1 MPGPFFGQSH
11 KRLEDARL
19 LRGEASFIEDVRL
32 VGMRHVV
39 FVRSI
44 HAHARFRVDATT
56 ALAAPAVSGVFT
68 ATDFDSGHG
77 VPEVPTVVGHEAL
90 RPCRQPALAH
100 TEVRYV
106 GEPIAAVVAA
116 DRYAAEDAAAAVTI
130 EYEPLVAVPDA
141 RAAVA
146 DGAAVLHEP
155 LGDNIAADFT
165 VRVGDAEAAFGS
177 AEVISRGRY
186 YMHRHTGM
194 SLETRGVAARYDAG
208 AGHLTMWTTTQW
220 PHAVRDVLRDL
231 LGFAEHKIRVV
242 VPDMGGAFGV
252 KQEIYPEELTLA
264 LLAMRLRAPV
274 RWIETRHEHLLGTAH
289 AREQW
294 HDVELAAR
302 RDGTILAMR
311 VELLADMGAY
321 TRSLGVLCPSIA
333 AAILPGPYRFR
344 NYTCRV
350 RAALTSKAPAGAYR
364 GAGQPE
370 AVFAM
375 ERAVDHLARELR
387 MDPAELRRQNFI
399 RPDEFPWELKTAS
412 AQVPLAYDAGSHG
425 AALDRAL
432 ELARYD
438 ERRREQAVER
448 AKGTRGRLLGIGM
461 AAYVALT
468 GLGPYEGAILRVDAT
483 GRVELIVG
491 ASPHGQGTATAL
503 AQVVADALALEPR
516 DVSVG
521 HGDTALIPFG
531 MGTYAS
537 RNAVTA
543 GNAALGA
550 ARAVAAKA
558 RRLAAHL
565 LEVGEADL
573 ELTDGGLCVVGAAD
587 RRLSLAELARA
598 CAPGS
603 PLPPGMEPGLEA
615 AHYFQAPQPTFANG
629 VHVAV
634 VSVDRETGG
643 IEIVDYLVVS
653 DAGRLINPL
662 IVEGQVHG
670 GVAQGISGAL
680 YEELAYDEIGQ
691 PRAQSLLEYVIP
703 TALQV
708 PSMRIAHLE
717 TPSPRNALG
726 VKGVGESGTLPPA
739 AALAAAVEDA
749 LAPFGARVSATPL
762 RPEDI
767 LRFMHDPLTA
777 GP

>member
-1 MPGPFFGQSH
+1 
-11 KRLEDARL
+11 
-19 LRGEASFIEDVRL
+19 
-32 VGMRHVV
+32 
-39 FVRSI
+39 
-44 HAHARFRVDATT
+44 
-56 ALAAPAVSGVFT
+56 
-68 ATDFDSGHG
+68 
-77 VPEVPTVVGHEAL
+77 
-90 RPCRQPALAH
+90 
-100 TEVRYV
+100 
-106 GEPIAAVVAA
+106 
-116 DRYAAEDAAAAVTI
+116 
-130 EYEPLVAVPDA
+130 
-141 RAAVA
+141 
-146 DGAAVLHEP
+146 
-155 LGDNIAADFT
+155 
-165 VRVGDAEAAFGS
+165 
-177 AEVISRGRY
+177 
-186 YMHRHTGM
+186 
-194 SLETRGVAARYDAG
+194 
-208 AGHLTMWTTTQW
+208 
-220 PHAVRDVLRDL
+220 
-231 LGFAEHKIRVV
+231 
-242 VPDMGGAFGV
+242 
-252 KQEIYPEELTLA
+252 
-264 LLAMRLRAPV
+264 
-274 RWIETRHEHLLGTAH
+274 
-289 AREQW
+289 
-294 HDVELAAR
+294 
-302 RDGTILAMR
+302 
-311 VELLADMGAY
+311 
-321 TRSLGVLCPSIA
+321 
-333 AAILPGPYRFR
+333 
-344 NYTCRV
+344 
-350 RAALTSKAPAGAYR
+350 
-364 GAGQPE
+364 
-370 AVFAM
+370 
-375 ERAVDHLARELR
+375 

-448 AKGTRGRLLGIGM
+448 AQGTRGRLLGIGM

-503 AQVVADALALEPR
+503 AQVVADALAVEPR

-521 HGDTALIPFG
+521 HSDTALIPFG

-573 ELTDGGLCVVGAAD
+573 ELTDGGLCVVGAAG

-603 PLPPGMEPGLEA
+603 PLPPRMEPGLEA

>member
-1 MPGPFFGQSH
+1 MPGSFFGQPH

-32 VGMRHVV
+32 VGMLHVV

-44 HAHARFRVDATT
+44 HAHARFRVDAST
-56 ALAAPAVSGVFT
+56 ALAAPAVIGVFT
-68 ATDFDSGHG
+68 ATDVDSGHG
-77 VPEVPTVVGHEAL
+77 VPEIPTVVGHEAL
-90 RPCRQPALAH
+90 RPCRQPALARA
-100 TEVRYV
+100 EVRYV

-116 DRYAAEDAAAAVTI
+116 DRYAAEDAAAAVI
-130 EYEPLVAVPDA
+130 VEYEPLVAVPDA
-141 RAAVA
+141 RVAVA

-165 VRVGDAEAAFGS
+165 VRVGDAEAAFRS
-177 AEVISRGRY
+177 AEVITRGRY
-186 YMHRHTGM
+186 YVHRHTGV

-208 AGHLTMWTTTQW
+208 TGHLTMWTTTQW
-220 PHAVRDVLRDL
+220 PHVVRDVLRDL

-252 KQEIYPEELTLA
+252 KQEVYPEELVLA
-264 LLAMRLRAPV
+264 LLATRLRAPV

-311 VELLADMGAY
+311 AELLADMGAY

-333 AAILPGPYRFR
+333 AAILPGPYRFK
-344 NYTCRV
+344 NYSCRV

-375 ERAVDHLARELR
+375 ERAVDHLARELG
-387 MDPAELRRQNFI
+387 MDPAELRRKNFI

-425 AALDRAL
+425 AALDQAL
-432 ELARYD
+432 ELARYE
-438 ERRREQAVER
+438 ERRREQAIER
-448 AKGTRGRLLGIGM
+448 AKGAHGRLLGIGM

-468 GLGPYEGAILRVDAT
+468 GLGPYEGAILRVDGT
-483 GRVELIVG
+483 GRVELVIG
-491 ASPHGQGTATAL
+491 AAPHGQGTATAL
-503 AQVVADALALEPR
+503 AQVVADALAVEPR
-516 DVSVG
+516 DVSVA

-550 ARAVAAKA
+550 ARAVAGKA

-573 ELTDGGLCVVGAAD
+573 ELADGGLRVVGAAD

-603 PLPPGMEPGLEA
+603 PLPPGMDPSLEA
-615 AHYFQAPQPTFANG
+615 THYFQAPQPTFANG

-634 VSVDRETGG
+634 VDVDRETGG
-643 IEIVDYLVVS
+643 IEVVDYVVVS

-680 YEELAYDEIGQ
+680 YEELAYDDLGQ
-691 PRAQSLLEYVIP
+691 PLAQSLLEYVVP

-726 VKGVGESGTLPPA
+726 VKGVGESGTLPPS

-749 LAPFGARVSATPL
+749 LAPFGARISATPL

-767 LRFMHDPLTA
+767 LRLMRDPVA
-777 GP
+777 PRS